1 MIDFR
6 SPYHSNKL
14 EPRGHANMVFKTK
27 AHVGFSHWAHIMCDP
42 THNTWQT
49 IERFALLKDSEKRTA
64 RFRAARPTMEKICT
78 WPSSFPH
85 IDVGP
90 DM

>member
-6 SPYHSNKL
+6 SPYHSSTL
-14 EPRGHANMVFKTK
+14 EPRGHASMVFKNK
-27 AHVGFSHWAHIMCDP
+27 ANDGFSHWAHIMCDP
-42 THNTWQT
+42 TQKTWQT
-49 IERFALLKDSEKRTA
+49 IELFAALRDSEKRAA
-64 RFRAARPTMEKICT
+64 RFRDASPTMEKIST
-78 WPSSFPH
+78 WLSSFPH